1 MEQTELNPKKV
12 TNLVPLNSIGSML
25 DSTNGLIYP
34 MNTDGTADMHEGT
47 ATDVRDIGLKA
58 EHCPLALRH
67 LHVEQLSNKDFNSI
81 MASIL
86 HVVEQEVHEDILNQN
101 K

>member
-1 MEQTELNPKKV
+1 MSRTD
-12 TNLVPLNSIGSML
+12 LVPLDSIGSML

-47 ATDVRDIGLKA
+47 ATDIDNITKRTLYLLCS
-58 EHCPLALRH
+58 E
-67 LHVEQLSNKDFNSI
+67 KDFNSI
-81 MASIL
+81 MASVL
-86 HVVEQEVHEDILNQN
+86 HRIEAEVYKDIL

>member
-1 MEQTELNPKKV
+1 MSRTD
-12 TNLVPLNSIGSML
+12 LVPLDSIGSML

-47 ATDVRDIGLKA
+47 ATDVREVDATVLCFK
-58 EHCPLALRH
+58 
-67 LHVEQLSNKDFNSI
+67 LSNKDFNSI
-81 MASIL
+81 MASVL

>member
-12 TNLVPLNSIGSML
+12 TDLVPLNSIGSML

-81 MASIL
+81 MSSIL
-86 HVVEQEVHEDILNQN
+86 HRIEMDVYKNE
-101 K
+101 